1 MCTGAEPLL
10 IMQMAGAGLQASSAY
25 SSSQAS
31 KAAYNAQAQI
41 AANNAQLAEWQAED
55 AIARGE
61 QSASDQGLKTN
72 QLKGTQRSRLA
83 ASGVDLGVG
92 SAVQILT
99 DTDYFGEIDRAR
111 ITDNA
116 AREAW
121 GYRTQGA
128 DYQANASLLRNR
140 AASESPFLAASTSL
154 LSSAGRVAG
163 SWYGKGDSGSLGDGL
178 GQGDRRKIGVY

>member
-1 MCTGAEPLL
+1 MGIETAL
-10 IMQMAGAGLQASSAY
+10 IAMQLAGAGMQAVSAY
-25 SSSQAS
+25 GSSQAS

-41 AANNAQLAEWQAED
+41 AENNAQLAKWQAED

-61 QSASDQGLKTN
+61 VAATDQGMKTA
-72 QLKGTQRSRLA
+72 QLKGTQRARLA
-83 ASGVDLGVG
+83 DSGVDLGVG

-99 DTDYFGEIDRAR
+99 DTDYFGQIDRAR
-111 ITDNA
+111 ITDSA

-128 DYQANASLLRNR
+128 DYQANASLLRGR
-140 AASESPFLAASTSL
+140 AAAESPFLAASTSL
-154 LSSAGRVAG
+154 LSSAGRVAS
-163 SWYGKGDSGSLGDGL
+163 SWYGNGAGGPGDGL